1 MLHEIEEEMDSNQ
14 DWQKLKEGILQAATE
29 CKLPK

>member
-1 MLHEIEEEMDSNQ
+1 MMHEIEEETGSNQ
-14 DWQKLKEGILQAATE
+14 DWQKLKEGILQATTE